1 MLLGEAVAISFLQ
14 DLACT
19 YTQPFTVSFSKLDN
33 SVAIITN
40 V

>member
-19 YTQPFTVSFSKLDN
+19 YAEKFTITFTKLDGTPQTISN
-33 SVAIITN
+33 
-40 V
+40 